1 MKKLHYSTAA
11 KKDLKRYRNN
21 PRKMKAL
28 FETLQYLLNDV
39 TLPANYLRHR
49 LVGQYAGCWEC
60 HIENDFLLIWIDD
73 DAEVIDIVRIGTHS
87 ELFLE

>member
-1 MKKLHYSTAA
+1 MRKLNYSTAA

-49 LVGQYAGCWEC
+49 LVGQYAGAGSVMLRM
-60 HIENDFLLIWIDD
+60 IF
-73 DAEVIDIVRIGTHS
+73 
-87 ELFLE
+87 F

>member
-1 MKKLHYSTAA
+1 MRKLHYSTAA

-73 DAEVIDIVRIGTHS
+73 DAKVIDIVRIGTHS
-87 ELFLE
+87 ELF